1 MPPSSFSST
10 KQSPEHTAARIQTLN
25 YSTSDVAETDR
36 FRFWQDLLSCLF
48 RVTMPFHRRKHGFF
62 ASLTVYHLGLALIM
76 HGKSDLARYTR
87 SDPKVRRDDLDHFVI
102 HICTHGGGLLR
113 RSDHKHL
120 HRLDVGVVDL
130 ASPLDFVSHPGESV
144 SLVLPRSLLSP
155 AMGGSGSLHG
165 RIISGDTALG
175 TLLGQHIMTL
185 CQQAPRLWLHE
196 AAALTR
202 VTATLAD
209 ACLAIGTVAAPAS
222 AGDLHH
228 GLVRAIRRHIEE
240 RLNQSDLAPEALAT
254 EFHISRSQ
262 LYRLFEAFGGVH
274 HYIRLRRLRRAMLD
288 ICSPTLRHRRIGDI
302 AYDLGFRNEAH
313 FGRIFHETFGV
324 SPRAARQAFRR
335 GEAEWLAVPELPPGS
350 NKLEHW
356 LRELMA
362 V

>member
-1 MPPSSFSST
+1 MPSSNIFS
-10 KQSPEHTAARIQTLN
+10 AAQAPKYSGTLIQTLN
-25 YSTSDVAETDR
+25 YSTSDLAEADR
-36 FRFWQDLLSCLF
+36 FKFWQDLLSCLF
-48 RVTMPFHRRKHGFF
+48 KVTMPFHRRKHGFF
-62 ASLTVYHLGLALIM
+62 ASLTVYHLGLALVL

-87 SDPKVRRDDLDHFVI
+87 SALKVRHDDLDHFVI
-102 HICTHGGGLLR
+102 HICTHGGGFLR
-113 RSDHKHL
+113 RSGQKHL
-120 HRLDVGVVDL
+120 HRLDVGIVDL

-155 AMGGSGSLHG
+155 AMGGSGSPHG
-165 RIISGDTALG
+165 RILAGDTAIG
-175 TLLGQHIMTL
+175 ALLGQHITTL

-209 ACLAIGTVAAPAS
+209 ACLAIGTVAPPAT

-240 RLNQSDLAPEALAT
+240 RLHQSDLAPEALAT

-262 LYRLFEAFGGVH
+262 LYRLFEALGGVH

-302 AYDLGFRNEAH
+302 GYDLGFRNEAH

-324 SPRAARQAFRR
+324 SPRAARQAFHR
-335 GEAEWLAVPELPPGS
+335 GEAEWLAVPELPSGR